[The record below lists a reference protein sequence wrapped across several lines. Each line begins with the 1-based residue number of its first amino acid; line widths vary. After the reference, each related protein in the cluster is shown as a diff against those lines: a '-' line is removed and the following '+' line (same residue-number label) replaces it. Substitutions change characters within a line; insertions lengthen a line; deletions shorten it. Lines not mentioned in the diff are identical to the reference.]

1 MTSAVRHAAPQQSA
15 SGSKP
20 WSQPISA
27 PSHAS
32 ASEMSMP
39 PMSIR
44 QGRFDQM
51 TVAPQPGQLKA
62 FRNKPRHLKLCTT
75 SVRRKLHPQL
85 GHNFAKMLIRY
96 LSANDFALALRAAE
110 SGTPTSRKPESP
122 AAMGWAILSVSS
134 DRIDPSAA
142 VVDIGLDRTRWWRCF
157 RLRSFIDMRTARYEQ
172 RQCGKY
178 EGSCVHPFHTI
189 W

>member
-1 MTSAVRHAAPQQSA
+1 MKPSFRTHTPSPASIKPKPEYRTSDCQNRSALSFLLTGPGRNLENAGSSPRFKPTPACPIRRQPVKSKSPPAATA
-15 SGSKP
+15 
-20 WSQPISA
+20 
-27 PSHAS
+27 
-32 ASEMSMP
+32 
-39 PMSIR
+39 
-44 QGRFDQM
+44 
-51 TVAPQPGQLKA
+51 QPGRSTGEVS
-62 FRNKPRHLKLCTT
+62 FPIIM
-75 SVRRKLHPQL
+75 P
-85 GHNFAKMLIRY
+85 
-96 LSANDFALALRAAE
+96 NDFALALRAAE

-178 EGSCVHPFHTI
+178 EGSCVHPFHMI
-189 W
+189 FG

>member
-1 MTSAVRHAAPQQSA
+1 MPAIAMTSAVRHAAPQQSA

-96 LSANDFALALRAAE
+96 LSANGPHQRPRSTDAMRKHSVAAG
-110 SGTPTSRKPESP
+110 SAACGGSP
-122 AAMGWAILSVSS
+122 IQFFGVITAPLTQTGPLSV
-134 DRIDPSAA
+134 
-142 VVDIGLDRTRWWRCF
+142 
-157 RLRSFIDMRTARYEQ
+157 
-172 RQCGKY
+172 
-178 EGSCVHPFHTI
+178 
-189 W
+189 